1 MQSSSLRH
9 FLKGRKMKSK
19 FNTLLAAA
27 FITIAATG
35 IAVAEHGTNGD
46 KADHC
51 TKGHH
56 SRQHQ
61 AGPHAFGQPHFL
73 RGIALT
79 SEQEDKIFALHHA
92 EVPKV
97 REQIKQRHALHEE
110 LRQVSQA
117 VQFDEAKAKAITD
130 KLANLEKEGALNRA
144 RTENKVLAVLT
155 PEQREQA
162 LKNKM
167 QFGKHRGERR
177 GDHQPAEFRGQPQ
190 PRHDVRS

>member
-1 MQSSSLRH
+1 
-9 FLKGRKMKSK
+9 MKSK

-46 KADHC
+46 KADNC

-56 SRQHQ
+56 SRHHQ

-97 REQIKQRHALHEE
+97 REQMKQRHALHQE
-110 LRQVSQA
+110 LNQVSQA
-117 VQFDEAKAKAITD
+117 AQFDEAKAKAITD

-162 LKNKM
+162 LKNKA

-177 GDHQPAEFRGQPQ
+177 GEHQPAKFRGQPQ
-190 PRHDVRS
+190 TRPDVRS